1 MYYPYLR
8 GKQFELKALRE
19 IAQEDPSNAFLCPII
34 DPVKSSF
41 NTLNIAIREIKDG
54 NMKFAL
60 VLNPMEGDF
69 VTDAVDVLEHVQ
81 ADLDGANWIPALIY
95 KRNCRQLETMI
106 DRNDLDDVCV
116 IFKEGVDFEQDSEL
130 KAFLGNN
137 RITKVVAANADVRV
151 SMSQLR
157 EMDKAIIRLDEKFHE
172 QRRNV
177 DYITTPEEQFTEEPF
192 YYSQDHFAGFS
203 DYTTLSKN
211 FVEGGMLP
219 YAIAIHFTYKANQD
233 MIYIRH
239 FVSDTNLDQSN
250 IQGKFS
256 EAGSKA
262 VAFFSEHPKYF
273 RSSAIQELV
282 NYIKN
287 TKYPGLGVLKKLSI
301 KHHLQ
306 LVSHILENL

>member
-19 IAQEDPSNAFLCPII
+19 IAQEDPNNAYLCPII
-34 DPVKSSF
+34 EPVKSSF
-41 NTLNIAIREIKDG
+41 NTLNIAIKELKDG

-60 VLNPMEGDF
+60 VLTPMEGDF
-69 VTDAVDVLEHVQ
+69 ATDTIDVLENVQ
-81 ADLDGANWIPALIY
+81 ADLEGANWIPALIY

-106 DRNDLDDVCV
+106 NGRDLDNVCV

-130 KAFLGNN
+130 EAFLDNI

-151 SMSQLR
+151 SMRKLR
-157 EMDKAIIRLDEKFHE
+157 NMNKDIIRLDEKFHE
-172 QRRNV
+172 QKRNV

-192 YYSQDHFAGFS
+192 YYSEDHFAGFS
-203 DYTTLSKN
+203 DYTTLPKN

-239 FVSDTNLDQSN
+239 FVSDTNFDQSN
-250 IQGKFS
+250 IQGKFA
-256 EAGSKA
+256 EAGRKA
-262 VAFFSEHPKYF
+262 VAFFAEHPEYF
-273 RSSAIQELV
+273 RSSAIQDLV
-282 NYIKN
+282 DYIN
-287 TKYPGLGVLKKLSI
+287 NGKYPGLGVLKKLSI

-306 LVSHILENL
+306 LVSHILKAL